1 LKHVLIG
8 KINNIKFMVVIN
20 NELENAKGI
29 QMWSDKESKIDFLNF
44 NETAQSIKDLITEKD
59 LMPISVGVFGDWG
72 AGKSTILELTK
83 KSIEAEE
90 QEYIQ
95 VHFDAWMF
103 QGYDDAKAALLET
116 IATKLVKQAKTD
128 EGLSEKAK
136 EFAGRVDKIRL
147 MGLLMDGG
155 SALAG
160 IPTMG
165 GFQKLLG
172 FFGGEVA
179 DEDDELD
186 KEDLTEVVDGA
197 KKIAKK
203 TKGLIK
209 GRKVFSPP
217 KEIKEFRKAY
227 SALLEEF
234 DKPLIVYVDNLD
246 RCSPF
251 NAISTLEAIRLFLFL
266 PNTAFVI
273 AADEDMIRLAV
284 PEYHKGVS
292 QRHQT
297 DYLDKLI
304 QIPVHVPRPGTVE
317 IRAYLMMLI
326 AQDHGVTD
334 EQLESLRSGL
344 EESLK
349 LSWKQP
355 QITIDEL
362 LENQDIND
370 LPDLRGKF
378 IVAEQLAPLLAES
391 SNINGNPRIVKRLL
405 NQVKMRR
412 KTALR
417 RGMQLDEKTITKLV
431 IFERCL
437 GTQATNKLYELI
449 DQEKGSPQ
457 IIADLENLEMDISD
471 IKLPEEWQI
480 DIEFI
485 DKWSKLLPKFSGI
498 DLTAS
503 AYLSKE
509 SIPMG
514 VVNSVMSG
522 AAQKLV
528 DSLMKQKIRG
538 SVINVD
544 SIKATPK
551 EEYMA
556 VMDGLIENFK
566 SIGDWSE
573 MPPGIY
579 GARLLALED
588 QKCRSSFSTFLKNLP
603 KHRWM
608 SRIKKELEGIK

>member
-1 LKHVLIG
+1 
-8 KINNIKFMVVIN
+8 
-20 NELENAKGI
+20 
-29 QMWSDKESKIDFLNF
+29 MWSDKESKIDFLNF
-44 NETAQSIKDLITEKD
+44 NETAESIKDLITEKE
-59 LMPISVGVFGDWG
+59 LMPISIGVFGDWG

-83 KSIEAEE
+83 ASLETDE

-95 VHFDAWMF
+95 VHFDAWTF

-116 IATKLVKQAKTD
+116 IASTLVKKAADDKNLSAK
-128 EGLSEKAK
+128 AI
-136 EFAGRVDKIRL
+136 EFAGRIDKIRL

-155 SALAG
+155 AALAG

-165 GFQKLLG
+165 GIQKIMGL
-172 FFGGEVA
+172 FSGG
-179 DEDDELD
+179 DDGELD
-186 KEDLTEVVDGA
+186 VDDVKGAVDGA
-197 KKIAKK
+197 KDVAKK
-203 TKGLIK
+203 NKGLIK
-209 GRKVFSPP
+209 DKKSFSPP

-227 SALLEEF
+227 SDLLKEF

-284 PEYHKGVS
+284 PEYHKGAS

-304 QIPVHVPRPGTVE
+304 QIPVHVPRPGVLE
-317 IRAYLMMLI
+317 IRVYLMMLT

-334 EQLESLRSGL
+334 AQLETIRCAL
-344 EESLK
+344 EESLR

-362 LENQDIND
+362 LQDHAIEKHSE
-370 LPDLRGKF
+370 LRSKF
-378 IVAEQLAPLLAES
+378 VVAEQLAPLLAES
-391 SNINGNPRIVKRLL
+391 TNINGNPRIVKRLL
-405 NQVKMRR
+405 NQVKMRK
-412 KTALR
+412 KTAHR

-449 DQEKGSPQ
+449 DKEKGFPKVL
-457 IIADLENLEMDISD
+457 AELENSEVEFDE
-471 IKLPEEWQI
+471 IKLPEEWKL
-480 DIEFI
+480 DLAFI
-485 DKWSKLLPKFSGI
+485 DKWSKLPPMFTEV
-498 DLTAS
+498 DLTPA
-503 AYLSKE
+503 AYLSRE

-514 VVNSVMSG
+514 AVNAVMSG

-528 DSLMKQKIRG
+528 EDLMKQKVRVSGVNSTAITT
-538 SVINVD
+538 
-544 SIKATPK
+544 TPK
-551 EEYMA
+551 EEYMS

-566 SIGDWSE
+566 LIGDWTE
-573 MPPGIY
+573 RPTGIY
-579 GARLLALED
+579 GAVLLAKQD
-588 QKCRSSFSTFLKNLP
+588 DKCCLSLLTFLKSLP
-603 KHRWM
+603 RQRWLNP
-608 SRIKKELEGIK
+608 ILKELEGTK

>member
-1 LKHVLIG
+1 
-8 KINNIKFMVVIN
+8 
-20 NELENAKGI
+20 
-29 QMWSDKESKIDFLNF
+29 MWSDKESKIDFLNF
-44 NETAQSIKDLITEKD
+44 NEAAESIKDLITEKE

-83 KSIEAEE
+83 ASLETDE

-95 VHFDAWMF
+95 VHFDAWTF

-116 IATKLVKQAKTD
+116 IASTLVKKAADDKN
-128 EGLSEKAK
+128 LSAKAK
-136 EFAGRVDKIRL
+136 EFAGRIDKIRL

-155 SALAG
+155 AALAG
-160 IPTMG
+160 IPTIGGIQKIMG
-165 GFQKLLG
+165 LFS
-172 FFGGEVA
+172 GG
-179 DEDDELD
+179 DDGELD
-186 KEDLTEVVDGA
+186 VDDVKGAVDGA
-197 KKIAKK
+197 KDVAKK
-203 TKGLIK
+203 NKGLIK
-209 GRKVFSPP
+209 DKKSFSPP

-227 SALLEEF
+227 SDLLKEF

-284 PEYHKGVS
+284 PEYHKGAS

-304 QIPVHVPRPGTVE
+304 QIPVHVPRPGVLE
-317 IRAYLMMLI
+317 IRAYLMMLT

-334 EQLESLRSGL
+334 AQLETIRCAL
-344 EESLK
+344 EESLR

-362 LENQDIND
+362 LQDHAIEKHSE
-370 LPDLRGKF
+370 LRSKF
-378 IVAEQLAPLLAES
+378 VVAEQLAPLLAES
-391 SNINGNPRIVKRLL
+391 TNINGNPRIVKRLL
-405 NQVKMRR
+405 NQVKMRK
-412 KTALR
+412 KTAHR

-449 DQEKGSPQ
+449 DKEKGFPTVL
-457 IIADLENLEMDISD
+457 ADLENSEVEFDE
-471 IKLPEEWQI
+471 IKLPEEWKL
-480 DIEFI
+480 DLAFI
-485 DKWSKLLPKFSGI
+485 DKWSKLPPMFTEM
-498 DLTAS
+498 DLTPA
-503 AYLSKE
+503 AYLSRE

-514 VVNSVMSG
+514 AVNAVMSG

-528 DSLMKQKIRG
+528 EELMKQKVRVSGVNSTAITT
-538 SVINVD
+538 
-544 SIKATPK
+544 TPK
-551 EEYMA
+551 EEYMS

-566 SIGDWSE
+566 LIGDWTE
-573 MPPGIY
+573 RPTGIY
-579 GARLLALED
+579 GAVLLAKQDE
-588 QKCRSSFSTFLKNLP
+588 KCCLSLLTFLKSLP
-603 KHRWM
+603 RQRWLNP
-608 SRIKKELEGIK
+608 ILKELEGAK

>member
-1 LKHVLIG
+1 
-8 KINNIKFMVVIN
+8 
-20 NELENAKGI
+20 
-29 QMWSDKESKIDFLNF
+29 MWSDKESKIDFLNF
-44 NETAQSIKDLITEKD
+44 NETAQSIKDLITEKG

-72 AGKSTILELTK
+72 AGKSTVLELTK
-83 KSIEAEE
+83 KSLEE
-90 QEYIQ
+90 DDQQYIQ

-116 IATKLVKQAKTD
+116 IATKLVKQAKND
-128 EGLSEKAK
+128 KSLSTKAK

-160 IPTMG
+160 IPTGG
-165 GFQKLLG
+165 GFQKFLG
-172 FFGGEVA
+172 AFGDDDDDDIEAKDVKNVADGVQEVA
-179 DEDDELD
+179 KKNKGLV
-186 KEDLTEVVDGA
+186 KA
-197 KKIAKK
+197 KKA
-203 TKGLIK
+203 
-209 GRKVFSPP
+209 FSPP

-326 AQDHGVTD
+326 AQDHGVSD
-334 EQLESLRSGL
+334 EQLENLRSLL

-355 QITIDEL
+355 SITIDEL
-362 LENQDIND
+362 LENQDIDD
-370 LPDLRGKF
+370 LPDLRSKF

-437 GTQATNKLYELI
+437 GTKATNKLYELI
-449 DQEKGSPQ
+449 DQENGTPKILAELEDPKIEFSS
-457 IIADLENLEMDISD
+457 IDLPD
-471 IKLPEEWQI
+471 EWQS
-480 DIEFI
+480 DPEFI
-485 DKWSKLLPKFSGI
+485 EQWSSLLPKFTDI
-498 DLTAS
+498 DLTPA
-503 AYLSKE
+503 AYLSRE

-514 VVNSVMSG
+514 TVNSVMSG

-528 DSLMKQKIRG
+528 VSLMKQKNRLSGVNTELI
-538 SVINVD
+538 ST
-544 SIKATPK
+544 TPK
-551 EEYMA
+551 EEYMS
-556 VMDGLIENFK
+556 VMDGVIENLK
-566 SIGDWSE
+566 SIGDWSD
-573 MPPGIY
+573 MPMGIY

-588 QKCRSSFSTFLKNLP
+588 SKCNSSFLTFLNNLP
-603 KHRWM
+603 KHKWM
-608 SRIKKELEGIK
+608 SRIKKELEGIN

>member
-1 LKHVLIG
+1 
-8 KINNIKFMVVIN
+8 
-20 NELENAKGI
+20 
-29 QMWSDKESKIDFLNF
+29 
-44 NETAQSIKDLITEKD
+44 
-59 LMPISVGVFGDWG
+59 
-72 AGKSTILELTK
+72 
-83 KSIEAEE
+83 
-90 QEYIQ
+90 
-95 VHFDAWMF
+95 
-103 QGYDDAKAALLET
+103 
-116 IATKLVKQAKTD
+116 
-128 EGLSEKAK
+128 
-136 EFAGRVDKIRL
+136 

-160 IPTMG
+160 IPTGG
-165 GFQKLLG
+165 GFQKIFGLLSD
-172 FFGGEVA
+172 
-179 DEDDELD
+179 DEDDD
-186 KEDLTEVVDGA
+186 IDAEDLKEAAQGVQDVA
-197 KKIAKK
+197 KKNKGLVKAKK
-203 TKGLIK
+203 A
-209 GRKVFSPP
+209 FSPP

-304 QIPVHVPRPGTVE
+304 QIPVHVPRPGSVE

-326 AQDHGVTD
+326 AQDHGVTK
-334 EQLESLRSGL
+334 EQLESLRAAL

-349 LSWKQP
+349 LSWKQSP
-355 QITIDEL
+355 ITIDEL
-362 LENQDIND
+362 LENQNIDD

-449 DQEKGSPQ
+449 DQENGKPK
-457 IIADLENLEMDISD
+457 ILAELEDPKIEFSD
-471 IKLPEEWQI
+471 IDLPEEWQA
-480 DIEFI
+480 DPDFIEQ
-485 DKWSKLLPKFSGI
+485 WSNLSPQFTEI
-498 DLTAS
+498 DLTPA
-503 AYLSKE
+503 AYLSRE

-514 VVNSVMSG
+514 AVNSVMSG

-528 DSLMKQKIRG
+528 DALMKQKNRLSGVNTELLNI
-538 SVINVD
+538 
-544 SIKATPK
+544 TPK

-573 MPPGIY
+573 MPIGIY

-588 QKCRSSFSTFLKNLP
+588 QKCRASFLTFLNNIP
-603 KHRWM
+603 KHKWM

>member
-1 LKHVLIG
+1 
-8 KINNIKFMVVIN
+8 
-20 NELENAKGI
+20 
-29 QMWSDKESKIDFLNF
+29 MWSDKESKIDFLNF
-44 NETAQSIKDLITEKD
+44 NETAESIKDLITEKE
-59 LMPISVGVFGDWG
+59 LMPISIGVFGDWG

-83 KSIEAEE
+83 ASLETDE

-95 VHFDAWMF
+95 VHFDAWTF

-116 IATKLVKQAKTD
+116 IASTLVKKAADDKNLSAK
-128 EGLSEKAK
+128 AI
-136 EFAGRVDKIRL
+136 EFAGRIDKIRL

-155 SALAG
+155 AALAG

-165 GFQKLLG
+165 GIQKIMGL
-172 FFGGEVA
+172 FSGG
-179 DEDDELD
+179 DDGELD
-186 KEDLTEVVDGA
+186 VDDVKGAVDGA
-197 KKIAKK
+197 KDVAKK
-203 TKGLIK
+203 NKGLIK
-209 GRKVFSPP
+209 DKKSFSPP

-227 SALLEEF
+227 SDLIKEF

-284 PEYHKGVS
+284 PEYHKGAS

-304 QIPVHVPRPGTVE
+304 QIPVHVPRPGVLE
-317 IRAYLMMLI
+317 IRVYLMMLT

-334 EQLESLRSGL
+334 AQLETIRCAL
-344 EESLK
+344 EESLR

-362 LENQDIND
+362 LQDHAIEKHSE
-370 LPDLRGKF
+370 LRSKF
-378 IVAEQLAPLLAES
+378 VVAEQLAPLLAES
-391 SNINGNPRIVKRLL
+391 TNINGNPRIVKRLL
-405 NQVKMRR
+405 NQVKMRK
-412 KTALR
+412 KTAHR

-449 DQEKGSPQ
+449 DKENGYPKVL
-457 IIADLENLEMDISD
+457 ADLENSEVEFDE
-471 IKLPEEWQI
+471 IKLPEEWKL
-480 DIEFI
+480 DLAFI
-485 DKWSKLLPKFSGI
+485 DKWSKLPPMFTEM
-498 DLTAS
+498 DLTPA
-503 AYLSKE
+503 AYLSRE

-514 VVNSVMSG
+514 AVNAVMSG

-528 DSLMKQKIRG
+528 EELMKQKVRVSGVNSTAITT
-538 SVINVD
+538 
-544 SIKATPK
+544 TPK
-551 EEYMA
+551 EEYMS

-566 SIGDWSE
+566 LIGDWTE
-573 MPPGIY
+573 KPTGIY
-579 GARLLALED
+579 GAVLLAKQD
-588 QKCRSSFSTFLKNLP
+588 DKCCLSLLTFLKSLP
-603 KHRWM
+603 RQRWLNP
-608 SRIKKELEGIK
+608 ILKELEGIK

>member
-1 LKHVLIG
+1 
-8 KINNIKFMVVIN
+8 
-20 NELENAKGI
+20 
-29 QMWSDKESKIDFLNF
+29 MWSDKESKIDFLNF
-44 NETAQSIKDLITEKD
+44 NETAESIKDLITEKE
-59 LMPISVGVFGDWG
+59 LMPISIGVFGDWG

-83 KSIEAEE
+83 ASLETDE

-95 VHFDAWMF
+95 VHFDAWTF

-116 IATKLVKQAKTD
+116 IASTLVKKAADDKNLSAK
-128 EGLSEKAK
+128 AI
-136 EFAGRVDKIRL
+136 EFAGRIDKIRL

-155 SALAG
+155 AALAG

-165 GFQKLLG
+165 GIQKIMGL
-172 FFGGEVA
+172 FSGG
-179 DEDDELD
+179 DDGELD
-186 KEDLTEVVDGA
+186 VDDVKGAVDGA
-197 KKIAKK
+197 KDVAKK
-203 TKGLIK
+203 NKGLIK
-209 GRKVFSPP
+209 DKKSFSPP

-227 SALLEEF
+227 SDLLKEF

-284 PEYHKGVS
+284 PEYHKGAS

-304 QIPVHVPRPGTVE
+304 QIPVHVPRPGVLE
-317 IRAYLMMLI
+317 IRAYLMMLT

-334 EQLESLRSGL
+334 AQLEAIRCAL
-344 EESLK
+344 EESLR

-362 LENQDIND
+362 LQDHAIEKHSE
-370 LPDLRGKF
+370 LRSKF
-378 IVAEQLAPLLAES
+378 VVAEQLAPLLAES
-391 SNINGNPRIVKRLL
+391 TNINGNPRIVKRLL
-405 NQVKMRR
+405 NQVKMRK
-412 KTALR
+412 KTAHR

-449 DQEKGSPQ
+449 DKEKGFPKVL
-457 IIADLENLEMDISD
+457 AELENSEVEFDE
-471 IKLPEEWQI
+471 IKLPEEWKL
-480 DIEFI
+480 DLAFI
-485 DKWSKLLPKFSGI
+485 DKWSKLPPMFTEM
-498 DLTAS
+498 DLTPA
-503 AYLSKE
+503 AYLSRE

-514 VVNSVMSG
+514 AVNAVMSG

-528 DSLMKQKIRG
+528 EELMKQKVRVSGVNSTAITT
-538 SVINVD
+538 
-544 SIKATPK
+544 TPK
-551 EEYMA
+551 EEYMS

-566 SIGDWSE
+566 LIGDWTE
-573 MPPGIY
+573 KPTGIY
-579 GARLLALED
+579 GAVLLAKQD
-588 QKCRSSFSTFLKNLP
+588 DKCCLSLLTFLKSLP
-603 KHRWM
+603 RQRWLNP
-608 SRIKKELEGIK
+608 ILKELEGIK